1 MIQSISS
8 VLQSKYLIKKS
19 TLLKNPVTMVNR
31 VFLMDIFDNYLEKF
45 HQKK

>member
-31 VFLMDIFDNYLEKF
+31 VFLMDILIII
-45 HQKK
+45 